1 MRILI
6 SIFFSALISQIL
18 FAQHRHYSP
27 SIIHAHNDYEQ
38 PIPFWQAYHA
48 GAGSIETDIFLSEGK
63 LKVAHNWKDV
73 PHAPTLAQLYLNP
86 LDSMIK
92 LNGNR
97 PFKDSTKILQWMI
110 DIKTEAKTTLDALLS
125 ALQGFHSIIHC
136 RNIKIVISGNR
147 PPVSAMHTYPA
158 YIYFD
163 GLPSVDYPEN
173 VLPKIAMISDNLKK
187 YTDWNGK
194 GIFTAT
200 DKKKISEVIEKA
212 KVIDKPVRFWNAP
225 DAINAWYQLIKAGVG
240 YINTDYPKE
249 LAMFLNQLNE
259 RVYEGSAK
267 FNATY
272 TPAYKH
278 DGMNKQPK
286 NIILLIGDGMGMSQL
301 YAGYTANGGNLN
313 IFNMRFT
320 GHSKTSSYDS
330 YVTDSAPGST
340 AFSTGEKT
348 NNRSVGVDHTGMP
361 LPLLPAILKKQRD
374 MPSAIIT
381 CGDLTDATPAD
392 FYAHQAERSDSK
404 KIVIDLE
411 KSGINWVIGA
421 PNGSVVSELDSL
433 LPSYKVLRTLDNI
446 KQMRHTEKLVIAD
459 PTAWKS
465 IQTGRG
471 NWFENA
477 FQNVLQQF
485 SVSDK
490 GFFIM
495 AEAAQIDYGGHN
507 NNLPYIVQEVLDFD
521 KVVGMALEFADRNG
535 ETLVIVTA
543 DHETG
548 GLTLLDG
555 DYKIGTVSGQFATN
569 DHTAVPVPVF
579 AYGPMAQLF
588 SGVYENTAIFYKILE
603 AKGIK
608 IKL

>member
-1 MRILI
+1 MLC
-6 SIFFSALISQIL
+6 SSLL
-18 FAQHRHYSP
+18 AQYKP
-27 SIIHAHNDYEQ
+27 FTPANIHAHNDYEQ

-48 GAGSIETDIFLSEGK
+48 GAGSIETDIFLSSNAI
-63 LKVAHNWKDV
+63 KVAHNWKDV
-73 PHAPTLAQLYLNP
+73 ANAPTIAQLYLNP
-86 LDSMIK
+86 LDSV
-92 LNGNR
+92 LLQNSNY
-97 PFKDSTKILQWMI
+97 PFKDSAKVLQWMI
-110 DIKTEAKTTLDALLS
+110 DIKTEAKTTLNALIEVLNKYPR
-125 ALQGFHSIIHC
+125 I
-136 RNIKIVISGNR
+136 RNSRKIKIVISGNR
-147 PPVSAMHTYPA
+147 PAVEEMVAYPGF
-158 YIYFD
+158 IYFD
-163 GLPSVDYPEN
+163 GLPNVTYPEK
-173 VLPKIAMISDNLKK
+173 VLPRIAMISDNLRK

-194 GIFTAT
+194 GILTAG
-200 DKKKISEVIEKA
+200 DQQKIAAVVKNA
-212 KVIDKPVRFWNAP
+212 TMMGKPFRFWNAP
-225 DAINAWYQLIKAGVG
+225 DTINAWYQLLKAGVG
-240 YINTDYPKE
+240 YINTDRPKE
-249 LAMFLNQLNE
+249 LAIFLNQLND
-259 RVYEGSAK
+259 RVYKGSNA
-267 FNATY
+267 FNETY
-272 TPAYKH
+272 KPGYQY
-278 DGMNKQPK
+278 DGANKPPK
-286 NIILLIGDGMGMSQL
+286 NIILLIGDGMGMAQL
-301 YAGYTANGGNLN
+301 YAGYSANGGNLN
-313 IFNMRFT
+313 IFNMRHT

-340 AFSTGEKT
+340 AFSSGKKT

-361 LPLLPAILKKQRD
+361 LPLLPAILKKEKS
-374 MPSAIIT
+374 MPSAVIT

-404 KIVIDLE
+404 KIVEDLE

-446 KQMRHTEKLVIAD
+446 KQMRFTEKLVVAD

-477 FQNVLQQF
+477 LQNVLQQF
-485 SVSDK
+485 SVSDN

-521 KVVGMALEFADRNG
+521 KVVGRALEFADQNG

-555 DYKIGTVSGQFATN
+555 DYKTGMVSGQFATN

-579 AYGPMAQLF
+579 AYGPMAHLF
-588 SGVYENTAIFYKILE
+588 TGVYENTEVFHKILQ
-603 AKGIK
+603 AIGIK
-608 IKL
+608 TIK